1 MQHIPDYRQFVNEG
15 VNLKAA
21 HLSSAEYQKA
31 KKLKAFNSADWT
43 WNPKSQLYDKVNESL
58 VTEGSRRDPESI
70 RKEYKELKKAS
81 ISYLRTEWSRSFRV
95 GDPKGTDK
103 TGLISDILRA
113 RHGNKHVDAAFESLV
128 TEAKFFRLPN
138 KLNAMWEL
146 KNSVDYIVG
155 KHSNGDDYNPAEMKT
170 IEEFIKKIKKSAKAF
185 KDSEEVKGTIYES
198 SVNEGPGKGYYI
210 KVGTR
215 DTKKALSILD
225 NMYGKKFDINGS
237 DTYYFKDEDVAYD
250 AMMDLGA
257 RDIPVTDTNIEE
269 SLDEKAGPCWDGYKI
284 GSPKTKISSQ
294 SGKRVNNCVPID
306 ESVTEAK
313 RAGLSK
319 KETLKVAQK
328 FAAALTKLDGKK
340 YTVSKDYEEDSFDLD
355 IDGDEYAG
363 GSYNINDDGS
373 VVNMATWNRK
383 TNVSPTYGN
392 MNDDIKTIIKTIKNI
407 NVKGRLVSESAMSEL
422 DLLAKE
428 AKDFKAFTKEVFKE
442 FKNLPKKADTLKWLE
457 ELYNDAINEAEK
469 AEGDR
474 SKLSAEI
481 EKALKDKATESG
493 VPIGLLRLVMRR
505 GLDAW
510 NSSHRAGVPQV
521 AWGYARVNAFLE
533 KGKGTWGKADA
544 DIAKEVRD
552 EGKAGKLPIKNPSEF
567 TKKEREA

>member
-1 MQHIPDYRQFVNEG
+1 MKYIPDYRQFVNEA

-21 HLSSAEYQKA
+21 HLSSEDYQKA

-58 VTEGSRRDPESI
+58 VTE
-70 RKEYKELKKAS
+70 
-81 ISYLRTEWSRSFRV
+81 
-95 GDPKGTDK
+95 
-103 TGLISDILRA
+103 
-113 RHGNKHVDAAFESLV
+113 
-128 TEAKFFRLPN
+128 AKFFRLPN

-155 KHSNGDDYNPAEMKT
+155 KHNNGDDYNPAEMKT

-198 SVNEGPGKGYYI
+198 V
-210 KVGTR
+210 
-215 DTKKALSILD
+215 
-225 NMYGKKFDINGS
+225 
-237 DTYYFKDEDVAYD
+237 
-250 AMMDLGA
+250 
-257 RDIPVTDTNIEE
+257 
-269 SLDEKAGPCWDGYKI
+269 
-284 GSPKTKISSQ
+284 
-294 SGKRVNNCVPID
+294 
-306 ESVTEAK
+306 VTEAK

-328 FAAALTKLDGKK
+328 FADALTKLDGKK

-355 IDGDEYAG
+355 IDGEEYEG

-373 VVNMATWNRK
+373 VVNMAVRHPK
-383 TNVSPTYGN
+383 TRVSPTYGN
-392 MNDDIKTIIKTIKNI
+392 IDDNVATIIKTIKGLGKMLGESRITEAAYANASRNELAQYII
-407 NVKGRLVSESAMSEL
+407 NLSNELKYAKANKDKKEIKYLKKDLAEVKAALSKIKNESVNESAMSEL

>member
-1 MQHIPDYRQFVNEG
+1 MKHIPDYRQFVNEA

-31 KKLKAFNSADWT
+31 KKLKAFDSADWT
-43 WNPKSQLYDKVNESL
+43 WNPKSQLYDKVN
-58 VTEGSRRDPESI
+58 
-70 RKEYKELKKAS
+70 
-81 ISYLRTEWSRSFRV
+81 
-95 GDPKGTDK
+95 
-103 TGLISDILRA
+103 
-113 RHGNKHVDAAFESLV
+113 ESLV

-198 SVNEGPGKGYYI
+198 VITEKLARGLKPLLTIGSTI
-210 KVGTR
+210 
-215 DTKKALSILD
+215 TKKAGEDALLDLSD
-225 NMYGKKFDINGS
+225 KFDAINNDFPIAS
-237 DTYYFKDEDVAYD
+237 HLDMA
-250 AMMDLGA
+250 
-257 RDIPVTDTNIEE
+257 IE
-269 SLDEKAGPCWDGYKI
+269 LMQDGYPGDATKKLKQFNKACKDVLKGKEI
-284 GSPKTKISSQ
+284 GSAF
-294 SGKRVNNCVPID
+294 
-306 ESVTEAK
+306 ESTVTEAK

-407 NVKGRLVSESAMSEL
+407 KESVNESAMSEL

-428 AKDFKAFTKEVFKE
+428 AKDFKSFTKEVFKE

-510 NSSHRAGVPQV
+510 NSSHREGVPQV

>member
-1 MQHIPDYRQFVNEG
+1 MKHINEYSKFRESLNEG
-15 VNLKAA
+15 
-21 HLSSAEYQKA
+21 S
-31 KKLKAFNSADWT
+31 
-43 WNPKSQLYDKVNESL
+43 
-58 VTEGSRRDPESI
+58 
-70 RKEYKELKKAS
+70 
-81 ISYLRTEWSRSFRV
+81 
-95 GDPKGTDK
+95 
-103 TGLISDILRA
+103 
-113 RHGNKHVDAAFESLV
+113 
-128 TEAKFFRLPN
+128 
-138 KLNAMWEL
+138 
-146 KNSVDYIVG
+146 
-155 KHSNGDDYNPAEMKT
+155 
-170 IEEFIKKIKKSAKAF
+170 
-185 KDSEEVKGTIYES
+185 
-198 SVNEGPGKGYYI
+198 GKGYYI

-237 DTYYFKDEDVAYD
+237 DTYYFKNEDIAYD

-257 RDIPVTDTNIEE
+257 RDIPVIDTNIEE

-306 ESVTEAK
+306 EDINEAFSRMSNDTIENELYNANQQLSDYYDWLKAGNDSGKGKTLDSIINLLKKCKSNIKRFNKPEEVKGTVYESLVTEGIFDSIADPTKALHFETDPK
-313 RAGLSK
+313 RAELMK
-319 KETLKVAQK
+319 MEL
-328 FAAALTKLDGKK
+328 GKK
-340 YTVSKDYEEDSFDLD
+340 QGETNKKKQIEGGEYSLRKFRKEIKYDTTGKDLGVFRP
-355 IDGDEYAG
+355 
-363 GSYNINDDGS
+363 GSYMSATSTIGDGPHKKAVAKIKWNQKKYDQWLEDVASNDGWKNAFDMAQNAKQEPGLISWVKKTFRVPDPMQRIQWDIESFAES
-373 VVNMATWNRK
+373 V
-383 TNVSPTYGN
+383 
-392 MNDDIKTIIKTIKNI
+392 D
-407 NVKGRLVSESAMSEL
+407 ESAMSEL

-533 KGKGTWGKADA
+533 KGKGTWSKADA

>member
-1 MQHIPDYRQFVNEG
+1 MKYIPNYKQFVTESFNEAKEEPIIAL
-15 VNLKAA
+15 LKLGMFAA
-21 HLSSAEYQKA
+21 KGTGE
-31 KKLKAFNSADWT
+31 KKLLRLSDDFEEIGDEQADEIASHLNMAIELFQDGYSKDAVSHFKKFNKACKDELALM
-43 WNPKSQLYDKVNESL
+43 KKQGLAESL
-58 VTEGSRRDPESI
+58 
-70 RKEYKELKKAS
+70 
-81 ISYLRTEWSRSFRV
+81 
-95 GDPKGTDK
+95 
-103 TGLISDILRA
+103 
-113 RHGNKHVDAAFESLV
+113 
-128 TEAKFFRLPN
+128 
-138 KLNAMWEL
+138 
-146 KNSVDYIVG
+146 
-155 KHSNGDDYNPAEMKT
+155 
-170 IEEFIKKIKKSAKAF
+170 
-185 KDSEEVKGTIYES
+185 
-198 SVNEGPGKGYYI
+198 
-210 KVGTR
+210 
-215 DTKKALSILD
+215 
-225 NMYGKKFDINGS
+225 
-237 DTYYFKDEDVAYD
+237 
-250 AMMDLGA
+250 
-257 RDIPVTDTNIEE
+257 
-269 SLDEKAGPCWDGYKI
+269 
-284 GSPKTKISSQ
+284 
-294 SGKRVNNCVPID
+294 
-306 ESVTEAK
+306 VTEAK

-407 NVKGRLVSESAMSEL
+407 KESVNESAMSEL

>member
-1 MQHIPDYRQFVNEG
+1 
-15 VNLKAA
+15 
-21 HLSSAEYQKA
+21 
-31 KKLKAFNSADWT
+31 
-43 WNPKSQLYDKVNESL
+43 
-58 VTEGSRRDPESI
+58 
-70 RKEYKELKKAS
+70 
-81 ISYLRTEWSRSFRV
+81 
-95 GDPKGTDK
+95 
-103 TGLISDILRA
+103 
-113 RHGNKHVDAAFESLV
+113 
-128 TEAKFFRLPN
+128 
-138 KLNAMWEL
+138 
-146 KNSVDYIVG
+146 
-155 KHSNGDDYNPAEMKT
+155 MKT

>member
-1 MQHIPDYRQFVNEG
+1 MVIMKHINEYSKFRESLNEG
-15 VNLKAA
+15 VNLKAS
-21 HLSSAEYQKA
+21 HLSSEDYQKA
-31 KKLKAFNSADWT
+31 KKLKAFDSADWT
-43 WNPKSQLYDKVNESL
+43 WNPKSQLYDKVNES
-58 VTEGSRRDPESI
+58 VVNEAFSRMSKDTIENELYKASQELSKYYDWLKAGNDSGKGKTLDSI
-70 RKEYKELKKAS
+70 IDLLKKCKS
-81 ISYLRTEWSRSFRV
+81 NIKRF
-95 GDPKGTDK
+95 
-103 TGLISDILRA
+103 
-113 RHGNKHVDAAFESLV
+113 NK
-128 TEAKFFRLPN
+128 P
-138 KLNAMWEL
+138 
-146 KNSVDYIVG
+146 
-155 KHSNGDDYNPAEMKT
+155 
-170 IEEFIKKIKKSAKAF
+170 
-185 KDSEEVKGTIYES
+185 EEVKGT
-198 SVNEGPGKGYYI
+198 
-210 KVGTR
+210 
-215 DTKKALSILD
+215 A
-225 NMYGKKFDINGS
+225 F
-237 DTYYFKDEDVAYD
+237 
-250 AMMDLGA
+250 
-257 RDIPVTDTNIEE
+257 E

-306 ESVTEAK
+306 EDITEVNEAEDYKYKKYVSKAFDKISDAMFEFRNAMGVKQLGQADPKLKKRLEAIQTEIFALRREMKSEGLTESEVTEGIFDSIADPTKALHFETDPK
-313 RAGLSK
+313 RAELMK
-319 KETLKVAQK
+319 MEL
-328 FAAALTKLDGKK
+328 GKK
-340 YTVSKDYEEDSFDLD
+340 QGETNKKKQIEGGEYSLRKFRKEIKYDTTGKDLGVFRP
-355 IDGDEYAG
+355 
-363 GSYNINDDGS
+363 GSYMSATSTIGDGPHKKAVAKIKWNQKKYDQWLEDVASNDGWKNAFDMAQNAKQEPGLISWVKKTFRVPDPMQRIQWDIESFAES
-373 VVNMATWNRK
+373 V
-383 TNVSPTYGN
+383 
-392 MNDDIKTIIKTIKNI
+392 D
-407 NVKGRLVSESAMSEL
+407 ESAMSEL